1 MGKAIRLITGQ
12 ELVRMVRAAQGHA
25 AITPPA
31 PVGVEPVFGPQAAT
45 EVSAAVP
52 PPCPT
57 CSAAMARRTNRQT
70 GAAFWGCTNFPCCR
84 GTASTRA
91 AKPTSA
97 ADPDFPA
104 APDTLETS
112 WTAVNHST

>member
-31 PVGVEPVFGPQAAT
+31 PVGVEPVFAPQAVT

-52 PPCPT
+52 PPRPT

-70 GAAFWGCTNFPCCR
+70 AAAFWGCTNFPRCR
-84 GTASTRA
+84 GTAKHASGKTDVRGG
-91 AKPTSA
+91 PG
-97 ADPDFPA
+97 FPRR
-104 APDTLETS
+104 T
-112 WTAVNHST
+112 